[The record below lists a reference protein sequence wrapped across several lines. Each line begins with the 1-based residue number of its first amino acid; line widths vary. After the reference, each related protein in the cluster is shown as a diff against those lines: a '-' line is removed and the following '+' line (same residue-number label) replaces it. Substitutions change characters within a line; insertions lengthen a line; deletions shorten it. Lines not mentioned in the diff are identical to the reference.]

1 MDIDKELREI
11 EAIHGAY
18 NDLVA
23 HGTPSG
29 NRITVSIADLVK
41 LQKRLD
47 QLREDLREAA
57 NLAHS
62 THQ

>member
-11 EAIHGAY
+11 EAIHGAF

-29 NRITVSIADLVK
+29 KRITVLISDLVR
-41 LQKRLD
+41 LQRRLD
-47 QLREDLREAA
+47 QLREDLRAAA
-57 NLAHS
+57 NLS
-62 THQ
+62 SFPR